1 MLKESVPG
9 SRCTRVTR
17 ADHRRCRRW
26 NRPRCKNYCH
36 RSMVQVLR
44 GGSECASTTG
54 SGTLAKNGVARS
66 YKRLDRRA
74 AAAAA
79 ECKGGLTPRK
89 YDKRK
94 SAYETVIKQKAE
106 DYVLSSQPP
115 SWMSG
120 DAPSSRQLF
129 KDTYGVACEL
139 NACPHATVDRLLTRV
154 SASVAQQQRG
164 NAAAIGRL
172 QLPGCADSWFSDD
185 YHHSHHLRYANWEAV
200 LPAAVKNKTCEIEG
214 CGKQP
219 SFNKRGALDV
229 TALSDSGKKCWLW
242 RPMILL
248 VSRNFVHTRGIKA
261 EILVMII

>member
-1 MLKESVPG
+1 
-9 SRCTRVTR
+9 
-17 ADHRRCRRW
+17 
-26 NRPRCKNYCH
+26 
-36 RSMVQVLR
+36 MVQVLR

-66 YKRLDRRA
+66 YKRRDRRA

-79 ECKGGLTPRK
+79 ECMGGLTHRK

-139 NACPHATVDRLLTRV
+139 KACPHATVDRLLTRV

-185 YHHSHHLRYANWEAV
+185 YRHSHHLRYANWEAV